1 MHSKLLSNRQTKFF
15 HSSVNNNSGALN
27 FQTKVNNSTE
37 RRSRFWAAA
46 LPYFLIAPTFFFVA
60 LFTLLPLLHV
70 TYSSL
75 FAENQAVQVPKFI
88 GPGNYTALFSD
99 SGFRDVFM
107 NTVIYVIVTVPI
119 SVFLALVL
127 ALLLNRKFRALGLY
141 RLAFF
146 YPTVLPM
153 VSAATIWLFMYTPD
167 YGLLN
172 VFIEFFH
179 IPSQNWL
186 GEPRLALLALMI
198 LGIWKQTGYFMVFF
212 LAGLQGL
219 PHDIFESAKL
229 DGANVLQSTYYITLP
244 LLMGT
249 TLFVTT
255 IAVINAFETVDQIY
269 IMTGGGPINSTSML
283 LFGLWQ
289 TLFSYMD
296 VGRANAMSV
305 ILIVVLLIFTVI
317 NFITT
322 ERRATYE

>member
-1 MHSKLLSNRQTKFF
+1 MRSNQLKLKLINYYPNSANKSEIV
-15 HSSVNNNSGALN
+15 SSQAKISYSA
-27 FQTKVNNSTE
+27 E

-46 LPYFLIAPTFFFVA
+46 LPYLLILPTLIFVA
-60 LFTLLPLLHV
+60 AFTLLPLIRV
-70 TYSSL
+70 GYDSL
-75 FAENQAVQVPKFI
+75 FIQNQAVQTPKFT
-88 GPGNYTALFSD
+88 GLGNYIALFTD
-99 SGFRDVFM
+99 PGYIHVIK
-107 NTVIYVIVTVPI
+107 NTAIYVIMTVPI

-127 ALLLNRKFRALGLY
+127 ALLLNIKFRAQGLY

-153 VSAATIWLFMYTPD
+153 VSAATIFLFMYTPG

-186 GEPRLALLALMI
+186 GDPNLALVALMI
-198 LGIWKQTGYFMVFF
+198 LGVWKQTGYFMVFF

-229 DGANVLQSTYYITLP
+229 DGANVIQSTRYLSIP
-244 LLMGT
+244 LLRGT

-269 IMTGGGPINSTSML
+269 IMTGGGPVNSTGMML
-283 LFGLWQ
+283 FNLWQ
-289 TLFSYMD
+289 TLFSYLD
-296 VGRANAMSV
+296 VGKASAMSIV
-305 ILIVVLLIFTVI
+305 LIAFLLIFTII
-317 NFITT
+317 NFISSD
-322 ERRATYE
+322 RRITYE

>member
-1 MHSKLLSNRQTKFF
+1 MIHKTNAIYKEQ
-15 HSSVNNNSGALN
+15 
-27 FQTKVNNSTE
+27 
-37 RRSRFWAAA
+37 RSRFWAAA
-46 LPYFLIAPTFFFVA
+46 LPYLLIAPTFLFVA
-60 LFTLLPLLHV
+60 IFTLSPLLHV
-70 TYSSL
+70 AYGSL
-75 FAENQAVQVPKFI
+75 FIENQAVQTPMFT
-88 GPGNYTALFSD
+88 GFGNYSALFSD
-99 SGFRDVFM
+99 PGFLDSLA
-107 NTVIYVIVTVPI
+107 NTAFYVIVTVPI
-119 SVFLALVL
+119 SVFFALVL
-127 ALLLNRKFRALGLY
+127 ALLLNQKFRARGFY

-153 VSAATIWLFMYTPD
+153 VSAATIFLFLYTPG

-179 IPSQNWL
+179 IPDQNWL
-186 GEPRLALLALMI
+186 GDPGLALTALII

-229 DGANVLQSTYYITLP
+229 DGANIFQSTRYITLP
-244 LLMGT
+244 LMMGT

-269 IMTGGGPINSTSML
+269 IMTGGGPNNSTSML
-283 LFGLWQ
+283 LFTLWQ
-289 TLFSYMD
+289 TLFSDLD
-296 VGRANAMSV
+296 VGRASAISI
-305 ILIVVLLIFTVI
+305 ILIAALLIFTIV

>member
-1 MHSKLLSNRQTKFF
+1 M
-15 HSSVNNNSGALN
+15 
-27 FQTKVNNSTE
+27 
-37 RRSRFWAAA
+37 RRSHLGAAA
-46 LPYFLIAPTFFFVA
+46 LPYLLITPTFFFVVV
-60 LFTLLPLLHV
+60 FTLLPALHV

-75 FAENQAVQVPKFI
+75 FADNQAVQVPRYI
-88 GPGNYTALFSD
+88 GVGNYTALFTDPS
-99 SGFRDVFM
+99 FQNVLL
-107 NTVIYVIVTVPI
+107 NTLIYVVVTVPI
-119 SVFLALVL
+119 SAFLALVL
-127 ALLLNRKFRALGLY
+127 ALLLNRKFYAQGLY

-186 GEPRLALLALMI
+186 GDPKLALIALMI
-198 LGIWKQTGYFMVFF
+198 LGIWKQTGYYMIFF

-229 DGANVLQSTYYITLP
+229 DGANVFQSTRYITLP

-269 IMTGGGPINSTSML
+269 IMTGGGPVNSTSML
-283 LFGLWQ
+283 LFNLWQ
-289 TLFSYMD
+289 TLFSYLD
-296 VGRANAMSV
+296 FGRASAMSV
-305 ILIVVLLIFTVI
+305 ILIAVLLIFTI
-317 NFITT
+317 ANFITT

>member
-1 MHSKLLSNRQTKFF
+1 MALTSQATVETKQ
-15 HSSVNNNSGALN
+15 A
-27 FQTKVNNSTE
+27 E
-37 RRSRFWAAA
+37 RHLRFRNAA
-46 LPYFLIAPTFFFVA
+46 LPYLLISPTLLFVA
-60 LFTLLPLLHV
+60 AFTLWPLLRVIHD
-70 TYSSL
+70 SL
-75 FAENQAVQVPKFI
+75 YVQNQAVQTPRFT
-88 GPGNYTALFSD
+88 GLGNFLALFSD
-99 SGFRDVFM
+99 PFFRGVIE
-107 NTVIYVIVTVPI
+107 NTLLYVIITVPV

-153 VSAATIWLFMYTPD
+153 VSAATIWLFMYTPG

-186 GEPRLALLALMI
+186 GDPKLALIALMI
-198 LGIWKQTGYFMVFF
+198 LGVWKQTGYFMVFF
-212 LAGLQGL
+212 LAGMQGL
-219 PHDIFESAKL
+219 PHDVFESAKL
-229 DGANVLQSTYYITLP
+229 DGANIVQSTLAITLP

-269 IMTGGGPINSTSML
+269 IMTGGGPVNATNML
-283 LFGLWQ
+283 LFDLWQ
-289 TLFSYMD
+289 TLFSYLD
-296 VGRANAMSV
+296 VGRASAISV
-305 ILIVVLLIFTVI
+305 ILVVMLLVFTAV
-317 NFITT
+317 NFIST

>member
-1 MHSKLLSNRQTKFF
+1 
-15 HSSVNNNSGALN
+15 VALIPQARIN
-27 FQTKVNNSTE
+27 KNAE
-37 RRSRFWAAA
+37 RWSRLRATA
-46 LPYFLIAPTFFFVA
+46 LPYLLIAPTLLFVA
-60 LFTLLPLLHV
+60 AFTLWPLLNV
-70 TYSSL
+70 IRGSL
-75 FAENQAVQVPKFI
+75 YAENQAVQVPRFD
-88 GPGNYTALFSD
+88 GLGNYTSLFSD
-99 SGFRDVFM
+99 PGFRNVIS
-107 NTVIYVIVTVPI
+107 NTLIYVIVTVPI

-153 VSAATIWLFMYTPD
+153 VSAATIWLFMYTPG
-167 YGLLN
+167 YGLVN

-186 GEPRLALLALMI
+186 GNPGLALIALMI

-212 LAGLQGL
+212 LAGMQSL

-229 DGANVLQSTYYITLP
+229 DGANVVQSTAYITLP

-283 LFGLWQ
+283 LFDLWQ
-289 TLFSYMD
+289 TLFSYLD
-296 VGRANAMSV
+296 IGRASAISV
-305 ILIVVLLIFTVI
+305 ILVAILLIFTVT
-317 NFITT
+317 NFLTT

>member
-1 MHSKLLSNRQTKFF
+1 MHSKLPKARLIRSFRSSANKAIVIPQTKI
-15 HSSVNNNSGALN
+15 NTNA
-27 FQTKVNNSTE
+27 E
-37 RRSRFWAAA
+37 RQSRFWTAA
-46 LPYFLIAPTFFFVA
+46 LPYFLIVPTLFFVVV
-60 LFTLLPLLHV
+60 FTLLPLLHV
-70 TYSSL
+70 AYSSM
-75 FAENQAVQVPKFI
+75 FIDNQAMQVPKFTGI
-88 GPGNYTALFSD
+88 GNYTALFSD
-99 SGFRDVFM
+99 PAFRDVFV
-107 NTVIYVIVTVPI
+107 NTIIYVAVTVPI

-186 GEPRLALLALMI
+186 GDPQLALIALMI
-198 LGIWKQTGYFMVFF
+198 LGVWKQTGYFMVFF

-219 PHDIFESAKL
+219 PHDIFESARL
-229 DGANVLQSTYYITLP
+229 DGANTFQTVRYLTLP

-269 IMTGGGPINSTSML
+269 IMTGGGPVNSTSML
-283 LFGLWQ
+283 LFSIWQ
-289 TLFSYMD
+289 TLFSYLD
-296 VGRANAMSV
+296 IGRASAMSV
-305 ILIVVLLIFTVI
+305 ILIVVLLIFTIV

>member
-1 MHSKLLSNRQTKFF
+1 LSVKPGLRAKINKD
-15 HSSVNNNSGALN
+15 A
-27 FQTKVNNSTE
+27 E
-37 RRSRFWAAA
+37 RRSRFWTAA
-46 LPYFLIAPTFFFVA
+46 LPYFLIAPTLLFVA
-60 LFTLLPLLHV
+60 IFTIWPLLHV
-70 TYSSL
+70 AYGSL
-75 FAENQAVQVPKFI
+75 FTENQAVQVPQFN
-88 GPGNYTALFSD
+88 GLGNFSRLFSD
-99 SGFRDVFM
+99 PVFQQVIA
-107 NTVIYVIVTVPI
+107 NTLIYVLVTVPI

-127 ALLLNRKFRALGLY
+127 AMLLNRKFRAMGLY
-141 RLAFF
+141 RLGFF

-186 GEPRLALLALMI
+186 GEPGLALTALMI
-198 LGIWKQTGYFMVFF
+198 LGVWKQTGYFMLFF
-212 LAGLQGL
+212 LAGMQGL

-229 DGANVLQSTYYITLP
+229 DGANTVQSTRFIMLP

-255 IAVINAFETVDQIY
+255 IAVINSFETVDQIY
-269 IMTGGGPINSTSML
+269 IMTGGGPVNSTSML
-283 LFGLWQ
+283 LFDLWQ
-289 TLFSYMD
+289 TLFSYLD
-296 VGRANAMSV
+296 VGRASAISL
-305 ILIVVLLIFTVI
+305 ILIAVLLIFTVI

>member
-1 MHSKLLSNRQTKFF
+1 M
-15 HSSVNNNSGALN
+15 
-27 FQTKVNNSTE
+27 
-37 RRSRFWAAA
+37 
-46 LPYFLIAPTFFFVA
+46 
-60 LFTLLPLLHV
+60 FTG
-70 TYSSL
+70 
-75 FAENQAVQVPKFI
+75 F
-88 GPGNYTALFSD
+88 GNYSALFSD
-99 SGFRDVFM
+99 PGFLDSLA
-107 NTVIYVIVTVPI
+107 NTAFYVIVTVPI
-119 SVFLALVL
+119 SVFFALVL
-127 ALLLNRKFRALGLY
+127 ALLLNQKFRARGFY

-153 VSAATIWLFMYTPD
+153 VSAATIFLFLYTPG

-179 IPSQNWL
+179 IPDQNWL
-186 GEPRLALLALMI
+186 GDPGLALTALII

-229 DGANVLQSTYYITLP
+229 DGANIFQSTRYITLP
-244 LLMGT
+244 LMMGT

-269 IMTGGGPINSTSML
+269 IMTGGGPNNSTSML
-283 LFGLWQ
+283 LFTLWQ
-289 TLFSYMD
+289 TLFSYLD
-296 VGRANAMSV
+296 VGRASAISI
-305 ILIVVLLIFTVI
+305 ILIAALLIFTIV

>member
-1 MHSKLLSNRQTKFF
+1 M
-15 HSSVNNNSGALN
+15 ALIPQARIN
-27 FQTKVNNSTE
+27 KNAE
-37 RRSRFWAAA
+37 RRSRLRAAA
-46 LPYFLIAPTFFFVA
+46 LPYFLIAPTLLFVA
-60 LFTLLPLLHV
+60 AFTLWPLLQV
-70 TYSSL
+70 IRSSL
-75 FAENQAVQVPKFI
+75 FAENQAVQVPKYI

-99 SGFRDVFM
+99 SGFRDVIT
-107 NTVIYVIVTVPI
+107 NTLTYVIVTVPI

-153 VSAATIWLFMYTPD
+153 VSAATIWLFMYTPS
-167 YGLLN
+167 YGLIN

-186 GEPRLALLALMI
+186 GDPKLALIALMI

-212 LAGLQGL
+212 LAGMQSL

-229 DGANVLQSTYYITLP
+229 DGANIFQSTFYLTLP

-283 LFGLWQ
+283 LFDLWQ
-289 TLFSYMD
+289 TLFSYLD
-296 VGRANAMSV
+296 VGRASAISV
-305 ILIVVLLIFTVI
+305 ILVAILLIFTVT
-317 NFITT
+317 NFVTT